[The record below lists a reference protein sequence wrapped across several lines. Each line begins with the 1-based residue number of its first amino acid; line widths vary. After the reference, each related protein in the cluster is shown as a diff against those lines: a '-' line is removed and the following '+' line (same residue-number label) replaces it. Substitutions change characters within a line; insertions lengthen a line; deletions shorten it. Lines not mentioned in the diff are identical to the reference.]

1 MKSERGQTTVEWTGL
16 VLLLGLALGALVTIG
31 PRVDGRSLGG
41 FLAHSFTCAVRGGCD
56 DGRGQLAR
64 AYGASNAELLRRFAP
79 NIVYEP
85 GTYTLPVD
93 FRDCRSHTCSDAA
106 DDPDLDAHASRR
118 GGVPATAFTHVVRRD
133 GQTFL
138 QYWLYYPDSTSTVA
152 NAAGIWNT
160 ITKPVRGGSTYPG
173 YHDDDWESFQVR
185 VDRDGRAFVRA
196 SSHHGYQGCK
206 RPSCANTWTPA
217 TGWTRVSRGS
227 HAGHIP
233 LREHGGGLDL
243 RSGRVGWVPRTYS
256 PAYPG
261 IDIRER
267 TTTAAGLR
275 LVPIESIP
283 HTADFAVS
291 PPWLKEVY
299 GDPLSNSTG

>member
-1 MKSERGQTTVEWTGL
+1 MRGERGQATVEWLGL
-16 VLLLGLALGALVTIG
+16 VLLVAVVLGAVITFG
-31 PRVDGRSLGG
+31 PRVDGRSFGG
-41 FLAHSFTCAVRGGCD
+41 FLAHSIACAAAGGCD
-56 DGRGQLAR
+56 DGRGALAR
-64 AYGASNAELLRRFAP
+64 AYGESDAELLRRYAP
-79 NIVYEP
+79 NVVYEP

-106 DDPDLDAHASRR
+106 DDPDLDVHSSRR
-118 GGVPATAFTHVVRRD
+118 GALPATAFTHVVRRG

-152 NAAGIWNT
+152 NAAGLWNT
-160 ITKPVRGGSTYPG
+160 VVKPAGGGSSYPG
-173 YHDDDWESFQVR
+173 FHPDDWESFQIR
-185 VDRDGRAFVRA
+185 IDPDGRAWSRA

-206 RPSCANTWTPA
+206 RRSCANKWTPA

-233 LREHGGGLDL
+233 LREHGGGLEWDGGV
-243 RSGRVGWVPRTYS
+243 RRVPRTYS
-256 PAYPG
+256 PSYPG
-261 IDIRER
+261 VHVRER

-283 HTADFAVS
+283 HTARFAVS

-299 GDPLSNSTG
+299 ADPLSDSTG